1 MRVRP
6 VVPEYNGLARL
17 PIPVR
22 STERWRR
29 GLLATNGTIGERIPG
44 YEPLG
49 VYHENTHFLEDSEV
63 WFTNHGP
70 IGFVDEQMNVTMIR
84 DWKFFADQQ

>member
-1 MRVRP
+1 MLKGSMDYRMGV
-6 VVPEYNGLARL
+6 ARA
-17 PIPVR
+17 
-22 STERWRR
+22 
-29 GLLATNGTIGERIPG
+29 GDYG

-49 VYHENTHFLEDSEV
+49 VYHQNTNFLEDSEV

-70 IGFVDEQMNVTMIR
+70 IAFVDEQMNVTTIL